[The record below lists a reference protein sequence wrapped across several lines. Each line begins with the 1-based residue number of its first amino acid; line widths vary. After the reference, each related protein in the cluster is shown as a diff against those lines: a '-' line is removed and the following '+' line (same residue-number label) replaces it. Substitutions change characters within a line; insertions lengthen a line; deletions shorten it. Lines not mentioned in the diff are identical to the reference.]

1 MAEGVLA
8 PTLLTL
14 FSFITV
20 THISKMHIQ
29 VRVIKMFR
37 NYGESQET
45 KKEISMN
52 QAVQQI

>member
-37 NYGESQET
+37 NYGES
-45 KKEISMN
+45 
-52 QAVQQI
+52 